1 MELVLGLRISGGM
14 NNEPK
19 NANQSFKN
27 PAFVQA
33 KLGLPIDAIAAI
45 SSIPLPAWSSRQ
57 KILPPAASDAD
68 PAVIGMPHACR
79 RGCACPAIA
88 DEIRGAYAHLARVT
102 KWRVGDLSVP
112 AGVPTYMCPFR

>member
-1 MELVLGLRISGGM
+1 MSIPSSLRRGM

-45 SSIPLPAWSSRQ
+45 SSIPLPGQ
-57 KILPPAASDAD
+57 
-68 PAVIGMPHACR
+68 
-79 RGCACPAIA
+79 
-88 DEIRGAYAHLARVT
+88 
-102 KWRVGDLSVP
+102 
-112 AGVPTYMCPFR
+112 